1 MATFSNK
8 SPKSVASSVNLEQFK
23 SENKIP
29 LNAFMTEAHII

>member
-23 SENKIP
+23 SENKTP
-29 LNAFMTEAHII
+29 LNAFMTEADIK